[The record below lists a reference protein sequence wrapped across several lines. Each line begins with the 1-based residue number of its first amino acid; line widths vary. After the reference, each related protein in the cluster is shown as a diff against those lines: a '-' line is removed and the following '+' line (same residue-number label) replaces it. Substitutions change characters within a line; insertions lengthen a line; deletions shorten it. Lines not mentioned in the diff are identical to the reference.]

1 MWTKRSSVARF
12 AAVRRRRKIRH
23 FVNRYSDYIL
33 AAAAAVAVVVIVGV
47 SILAA
52 VFSSKGQTVAEAE
65 AESIEAA
72 KPEEI
77 RVTIIEP
84 DKETREEES
93 IDNTYPFNIISKDWE
108 AEDLVDFKSYQI
120 PQEFEENGGCFPD
133 VMQKYTYII
142 CKQAGVEYS
151 KALAVIEVESGY
163 TWDAA
168 GDTADIG
175 YMQIVPKWHM
185 ERMERLNCEN
195 IKDPY
200 QNVRV
205 GVDYLAEL
213 LDRYGGSYEKALTAY
228 QYGPTGA
235 YKYFF
240 SAGVDA
246 SPYAKE
252 VLAVADRIEAEME
265 VGSSGNK

>member
-1 MWTKRSSVARF
+1 M
-12 AAVRRRRKIRH
+12 
-23 FVNRYSDYIL
+23 
-33 AAAAAVAVVVIVGV
+33 G
-47 SILAA
+47 
-52 VFSSKGQTVAEAE
+52 
-65 AESIEAA
+65 
-72 KPEEI
+72 
-77 RVTIIEP
+77 
-84 DKETREEES
+84 
-93 IDNTYPFNIISKDWE
+93 
-108 AEDLVDFKSYQI
+108 FKSYQI

-133 VMQKYTYII
+133 AMQKYTYII

-235 YKYFF
+235 DKYFF

-252 VLAVADRIEAEME
+252 VLAVAERIETELE
-265 VGSSGNK
+265 VTADE

>member
-1 MWTKRSSVARF
+1 MWTKRRSVARF
-12 AAVRRRRKIRH
+12 AALRRRRKIRH
-23 FVNRYSDYIL
+23 FVNRYSNYIL

-52 VFSSKGQTVAEAE
+52 VFSSKGQTAAE
-65 AESIEAA
+65 AESTETT

-93 IDNTYPFNIISKDWE
+93 SDNTYPFNIMSRDWDG
-108 AEDLVDFKSYQI
+108 EDLVGFKSYQI

-168 GDTADIG
+168 GNTADIG
-175 YMQIVPKWHM
+175 YMQIVPKWH
-185 ERMERLNCEN
+185 EDRMERLNCQN
-195 IKDPY
+195 LLDPF
-200 QNVRV
+200 QNVHV

-246 SPYAKE
+246 SPYAKK
-252 VLAVADRIEAEME
+252 VLAVADRIEAELE
-265 VGSSGNK
+265 VTADE

>member
-1 MWTKRSSVARF
+1 MWTKRRSVARF

-23 FVNRYSDYIL
+23 FVNRYSNYIL
-33 AAAAAVAVVVIVGV
+33 AAAAAVAVVVIVGL

-65 AESIEAA
+65 AESTEAA

-77 RVTIIEP
+77 RVIIIEP
-84 DKETREEES
+84 DKVAREEES

-108 AEDLVDFKSYQI
+108 AKDLVGFKSYQI

-133 VMQKYTYII
+133 VMQKYTYMI

-163 TWDAA
+163 TWDAV
-168 GDTADIG
+168 GKSGDIG

-200 QNVRV
+200 QNVHV

-252 VLAVADRIEAEME
+252 VLAIADRIETELE
-265 VGSSGNK
+265 VTADE